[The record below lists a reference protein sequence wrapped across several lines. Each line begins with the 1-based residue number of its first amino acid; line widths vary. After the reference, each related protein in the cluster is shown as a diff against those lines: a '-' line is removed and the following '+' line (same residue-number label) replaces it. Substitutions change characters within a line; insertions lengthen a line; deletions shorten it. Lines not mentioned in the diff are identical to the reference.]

1 MSHARRRRGLASA
14 QPAQATDTDVV
25 AVEDAGM
32 GMGVRA
38 SEKWK
43 EKEGWSEQR
52 HTGTTKTHV
61 CHLENKLP
69 TQVLSTR
76 APATDE
82 IEQACSMAAVWQMCG
97 KFVMRG

>member
-1 MSHARRRRGLASA
+1 MLTPIVKVTKGKSVKSFYNLS
-14 QPAQATDTDVV
+14 DY
-25 AVEDAGM
+25 
-32 GMGVRA
+32 
-38 SEKWK
+38 EKWK

-82 IEQACSMAAVWQMCG
+82 IEQACSMAAVWQGGGGGGVEVCTRATT
-97 KFVMRG
+97 RGRE